1 MRIGVLGLGF
11 MGSTHVRALQD
22 IPGAALAAVF
32 SIDEK
37 QLTGDFS
44 AVQGNLGGPGEKF
57 DFSAV
62 RPYRQI
68 EELLADAEVDAV
80 DICLPTWLHSDVA
93 VEALRAGK
101 DVLVEKPMALDA
113 ASARRMLAEAEKQ
126 DRILMTAHV
135 LRFMAPYRALID
147 ALDDGKLGAVRHAT
161 FRRACAAPAWGGWLL
176 DAERSGG
183 GVFDLLIHDVDI
195 ALRLFG
201 RPQLVS
207 AVGYESPE
215 EGVDVITA
223 ELHYPGQGTV
233 VIAGGWHH
241 PKAYPFRMSYT
252 VVADGGTVEY
262 SSLDQQPPTLYTSEG
277 AVQPLPA
284 PQTDGYREELAY
296 FVECCRSRTQPE
308 LCRAQDSADA
318 VALTNL
324 LLEARNRIGERL
336 RCEF

>member
-1 MRIGVLGLGF
+1 MRIGILGLGF

-22 IPGAALAAVF
+22 LPGAALAAVF

-37 QLTGDFS
+37 QLSGDLS
-44 AVQGNLGGPGEKF
+44 AVQGNLGGTGGKF
-57 DFSAV
+57 DFSSV
-62 RPYRQI
+62 RACRQI
-68 EELLADAEVDAV
+68 EELLSDPEIDAV
-80 DICLPTWLHSDVA
+80 DICLPTWLHAEVA

-113 ASARRMLAEAEKQ
+113 ASARRMVAEAEKQ
-126 DRILMTAHV
+126 GRILMTAHV
-135 LRFMAPYRALID
+135 LRFMAPYRALIEV
-147 ALDDGKLGAVRHAT
+147 LGDGRLGAVRHAT

-201 RPQLVS
+201 RPELVS
-207 AVGYESPE
+207 AVGYESAE
-215 EGVDVITA
+215 QRVDVITA

-241 PKAYPFRMSYT
+241 ARAYPFRMGYT
-252 VVADGGTVEY
+252 VVADEGTIEY
-262 SSLDQQPPTLYTSEG
+262 NSLDQQPPALYSADG
-277 AVQPLPA
+277 ASQPLTA
-284 PQTDGYREELAY
+284 PETDGYRSELEY
-296 FVECCRSRTQPE
+296 FIGCCRSRTQPE
-308 LCRAQDSADA
+308 LCPAQDSADA
-318 VALTNL
+318 VALTRL